1 MNELLQIFGISLA
14 SVFCALAL
22 KKYAPETSVL
32 LVITAGAYIFI
43 SVLSKISPVME
54 QINNLGV
61 SGEYTDIL
69 IKSLGICMIC
79 QFVSDT
85 CRDCGQSSLASKV
98 EFASK
103 TVIIITALPLFGNI
117 LNTAMDL
124 MK

>member
-1 MNELLQIFGISLA
+1 MNELLQIFGISIA

-32 LVITAGAYIFI
+32 LIITAGAFIFI
-43 SVLSKISPVME
+43 NIISKVSPVMD
-54 QINNLGV
+54 QINSLNV

-85 CRDCGQSSLASKV
+85 CKDCGQSSLASKV
-98 EFASK
+98 ELASK
-103 TVIIITALPLFGNI
+103 TVIIITALPLFRNI

>member
-1 MNELLQIFGISLA
+1 MNELLQIFGISIA

-32 LVITAGAYIFI
+32 LIITAGAFIFI
-43 SVLSKISPVME
+43 NILSKVSPVMD
-54 QINNLGV
+54 QINSLNV

-85 CRDCGQSSLASKV
+85 CKDCGQGSLASKV
-98 EFASK
+98 ELASK
-103 TVIIITALPLFGNI
+103 TVIIITALPLFRNI

>member
-1 MNELLQIFGISLA
+1 
-14 SVFCALAL
+14 
-22 KKYAPETSVL
+22 
-32 LVITAGAYIFI
+32 
-43 SVLSKISPVME
+43 ME

>member
-1 MNELLQIFGISLA
+1 MNELLQIFGVSLA

-79 QFVSDT
+79 PQ
-85 CRDCGQSSLASKV
+85 
-98 EFASK
+98 
-103 TVIIITALPLFGNI
+103 I
-117 LNTAMDL
+117 LIGCINRLNRGCPARC
-124 MK
+124 